1 MKTVIISMLFLITT
15 LSTYCQTQTGLN
27 NKSKGTYEKSDKELN
42 QVYQKII
49 QIYKSDTIFLKTMQE
64 AQRQWVKFRDAQ
76 LKMKYPPYP
85 NSNESV
91 LSMCRYYYLEELTK
105 DRIKDLKEWIDGVEE
120 GDVCSGSI
128 KLKGQ

>member
-1 MKTVIISMLFLITT
+1 MKTIIILMLFLIATF
-15 LSTYCQTQTGLN
+15 SAYSQTQIELN
-27 NKSKGTYEKSDKELN
+27 NKAKVGYEKSDKELN

-49 QIYKSDTIFLKTMQE
+49 QVYKSDTVFLKTMRE
-64 AQRQWVKFRDAQ
+64 AQKQWIKFRDAQ

-85 NSNESV
+85 NADEST
-91 LSMCRYYYLEELTK
+91 LPMCRYYYLEELTNA
-105 DRIKDLKEWIDGVEE
+105 RIKDLKRWIDGVEE